1 MTALHCRMCFKVL
14 SFPNHH
20 NRHPIARPWGV
31 CCDSNIW
38 FTFCHCYRMWY
49 CDKLDRIITALDCI
63 WMTWCFII
71 NQCIMNCVFSI
82 HLVNSASDL
91 KINDFSMND
100 SSRFQWFSM
109 ISSLLQIS
117 SSFYEIHWFFHDL
130 KAAMNFNDFSSAVRT
145 LYIGG
150 YFNN

>member
-1 MTALHCRMCFKVL
+1 M
-14 SFPNHH
+14 
-20 NRHPIARPWGV
+20 
-31 CCDSNIW
+31 
-38 FTFCHCYRMWY
+38 
-49 CDKLDRIITALDCI
+49 
-63 WMTWCFII
+63 
-71 NQCIMNCVFSI
+71 NQCIMNCVFFI

-91 KINDFSMND
+91 EINDFSMND

-109 ISSLLQIS
+109 ISSFLQIS

-130 KAAMNFNDFSSAVRT
+130 KADMNFNDFSRAVGT